1 MEVIAFVLDVI
12 SWVGVTLLVFF
23 LWRIARFY
31 EQSSRET
38 AYSWLFLPPMF
49 LLPVGAAFYLVED
62 PTFIRSLWG
71 DVFLFTGGGLL
82 LFASVLLHQV
92 MMGER

>member
-1 MEVIAFVLDVI
+1 MKTVAFVLDVV
-12 SWVGVTLLVFF
+12 SWLGVTLLVFF

-31 EQSSRET
+31 ERSSRET

-49 LLPVGAAFYLVED
+49 LLPAGAAFYWVED
-62 PTFIRSLWG
+62 PTFIQSLWG
-71 DVFLFTGGGLL
+71 DLLLFAGGGLL
-82 LFASVLLHQV
+82 LFASILLHQV